1 MKRKKNIAVVHCSGG
16 AKQNE
21 GIDFAALPKD
31 CNQILEQYPDGI
43 HSCSYGC
50 LGGGSC
56 VAACK
61 LHALTINEK
70 GVAEVDRDKCV
81 GCGLCVKACPKHL
94 ISLEAPEGTIQP
106 LCSNEQKAA
115 DAGKACTS
123 SCIGCKICEKYDGPA
138 FYLDPQ
144 EGILLCEDCAQK
156 AGKACNLD
164 MGALYALRHICL
176 VEDKKIFAFKISVG
190 SLAKLS
196 AVAERYALTHL
207 DKPLKSYDFLKSVL
221 P

>member
-21 GIDFAALPKD
+21 GIDLAALPKD

-70 GVAEVDRDKCV
+70 GVAEVDRDQCV

-106 LCSNEQKAA
+106 KCSNEQKTA
-115 DAGKACTS
+115 DAGKVCTS
-123 SCIGCKICEKYDGPA
+123 SCIGCKICEKYCPSDAIHVIDFHAVIDREKCVACGMCATKCPRGVIRDADGIYTTV
-138 FYLDPQ
+138 F
-144 EGILLCEDCAQK
+144 
-156 AGKACNLD
+156 
-164 MGALYALRHICL
+164 
-176 VEDKKIFAFKISVG
+176 
-190 SLAKLS
+190 
-196 AVAERYALTHL
+196 
-207 DKPLKSYDFLKSVL
+207 
-221 P
+221 

>member
-70 GVAEVDRDKCV
+70 GVAEVDRDQCV

-94 ISLEAPEGTIQP
+94 ISLEAPEGTRP
-106 LCSNEQKAA
+106 KCSNERRPQMQ
-115 DAGKACTS
+115 
-123 SCIGCKICEKYDGPA
+123 ERPA
-138 FYLDPQ
+138 HP
-144 EGILLCEDCAQK
+144 A
-156 AGKACNLD
+156 
-164 MGALYALRHICL
+164 
-176 VEDKKIFAFKISVG
+176 V
-190 SLAKLS
+190 S
-196 AVAERYALTHL
+196 AVR
-207 DKPLKSYDFLKSVL
+207 SVKNIVR
-221 P
+221 PMPSM

>member
-70 GVAEVDRDKCV
+70 GVAEVDPSKR
-81 GCGLCVKACPKHL
+81 PMR
-94 ISLEAPEGTIQP
+94 IQLVMIRP
-106 LCSNEQKAA
+106 TYTESSTL
-115 DAGKACTS
+115 TS
-123 SCIGCKICEKYDGPA
+123 
-138 FYLDPQ
+138 
-144 EGILLCEDCAQK
+144 
-156 AGKACNLD
+156 
-164 MGALYALRHICL
+164 
-176 VEDKKIFAFKISVG
+176 
-190 SLAKLS
+190 
-196 AVAERYALTHL
+196 
-207 DKPLKSYDFLKSVL
+207 
-221 P
+221 